1 MEILF
6 GVPQSS
12 ILDPLPFI
20 FLTSSYVTYSLLWMM
35 LNLQVT
41 PITPYAV
48 RTNINEVIV
57 ALEDTY
63 KQLFQ
68 WFKDSH
74 MKANPDKWHLICSTD
89 DHISLSIESEV
100 IKNSNCRK
108 LLGIKIDDRLT
119 FKNHILVRITSYMGF
134 TKKCTLVYVVSY
146 HSLIIVT

>member
-1 MEILF
+1 
-6 GVPQSS
+6 
-12 ILDPLPFI
+12 
-20 FLTSSYVTYSLLWMM
+20 MM

-74 MKANPDKWHLICSTD
+74 MKANPDK
-89 DHISLSIESEV
+89 
-100 IKNSNCRK
+100 
-108 LLGIKIDDRLT
+108 
-119 FKNHILVRITSYMGF
+119 
-134 TKKCTLVYVVSY
+134 
-146 HSLIIVT
+146 